1 MCIYV
6 SNAWCTS
13 TDIIKTH
20 CSPDIE
26 YLILKCRPF
35 YVPREFHNYSYH
47 GCLYP
52 PRANA
57 KMALEELH
65 NIINSQMNAYPEGAV
80 IIAGDFNRTD
90 LKNCNAR
97 IAY

>member
-1 MCIYV
+1 MQTFLCAKRV
-6 SNAWCTS
+6 
-13 TDIIKTH
+13 
-20 CSPDIE
+20 
-26 YLILKCRPF
+26 
-35 YVPREFHNYSYH
+35 HNYSYH
-47 GCLYP
+47 GCLYS

-90 LKNCNAR
+90 LKTVMPE
-97 IAY
+97 